1 MNKFVAV
8 SAVAVCMAVI
18 DSVGGMLGL
27 WSVTGGDTQR
37 LLITAFEALTMLLLL
52 GNSVAIRQSIVN
64 DPALRH
70 LRVVATL
77 STLSLL
83 VCLGG
88 DLVNFNLPQTY
99 FRHGEVIKHDYLADS
114 VWFFAPGYSLLI
126 AAVAVAIR
134 KTGRGLGGL
143 YAAWAVA
150 AVVGVATLYSM
161 CLPDAGSYVLRMT
174 GGYSVIITAVG
185 FTGGVLIWAF
195 GGMRAPAGI
204 WWVGAGVILA
214 NLADAVIGQ
223 FWIYGNRGDGFFPI
237 AREVNWI
244 MYVGSQ
250 ALVIHLPRVVA
261 ASGRIRSQNHHPG

>member
-8 SAVAVCMAVI
+8 SVLAVAMAVV

-27 WSVTGGDTQR
+27 WSVTGGTTQR
-37 LLITAFEALTMLLLL
+37 LWITAFEALSMLMLLA
-52 GNSVAIRQSIVN
+52 NSVAIRRAIYA
-64 DPALRH
+64 DAALVH
-70 LRVVATL
+70 LRAVATL

-88 DLVNFNLPQTY
+88 DWVNFNIPQTY
-99 FRHGEVIKHDYLADS
+99 FRHGAVIRHDYLADS
-114 VWFFAPGYSLLI
+114 VMFFAPGYALLI
-126 AAVAVAIR
+126 AAVAVAFR
-134 KTGRGLGGL
+134 QTGRPLKPL
-143 YAAWAVA
+143 VTSWVVA

-161 CLPDAGSYVLRMT
+161 HLPDTGPYVTAVT
-174 GGYSVIITAVG
+174 GGYSLVITAVG
-185 FTGGVLIWAF
+185 LTGGMFIWAF
-195 GGMRAPAGI
+195 GGLKASAGV
-204 WWVGAGVILA
+204 WWVGVGVVLA

-223 FWIYGNRGDGFFPI
+223 FWIYGNGGEGFFPI

-261 ASGRIRSQNHHPG
+261 AHDSTH